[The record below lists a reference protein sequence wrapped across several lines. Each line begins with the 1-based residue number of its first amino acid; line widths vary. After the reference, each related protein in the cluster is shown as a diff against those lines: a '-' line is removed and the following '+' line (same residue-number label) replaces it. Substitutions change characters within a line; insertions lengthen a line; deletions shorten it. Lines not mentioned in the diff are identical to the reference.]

1 MSFFRTHLAA
11 LFALVFVCACSGA
24 QPATGPWPM
33 PGDAPPSD
41 ETPSEEADPALLSGA
56 EMGTPAA
63 AWRDVLTDPGE
74 VPQLRVA
81 ADDDK
86 ALPLQHTSVKATL
99 AGLTA
104 SVEVTQR
111 YTNPYKTPIEATY
124 IFPLPEN
131 SAVHA
136 MKMKIGDR
144 TIEAVVKERAAARAT
159 YDAARSAGHTAALLE
174 QERPN
179 VFTESVANIE
189 PGKGIDVVVQYV
201 QDLSYDAG
209 QYEFVF
215 PMVVGPRYIPGNALG
230 TPASGTGTYADTDAV
245 PDASRIT
252 PRYVGQGQRS
262 GQDISIDLV
271 ASGNGAVSRFD
282 VPTHDVKVESL
293 ADGSMHLTLADKKEI
308 PNRDFVLRYRVA
320 EPKPVATLFASGK
333 GEGAFSLVI
342 QPPSLDVDALVG
354 KREFV
359 FVVDVSGSMHG
370 IPLGL
375 CKSAMRS
382 ALAGMRPVD
391 TFNVITFSGS
401 TGHLWAEPHRA
412 TEGAILQALQ
422 FIDNL
427 GAGGGTEMM
436 KAVEEALS
444 FDVRGGRNRY
454 VFFMTDGEVGND
466 EQILGRTGEFVSALE
481 KKGVHAR
488 VFGFGVGSSVNRSL
502 LQGLGERGRGLTVY
516 ATNTEDPSKAVNR
529 FYRYVDRGVLSKLRV
544 DWGSLGANE
553 VYPSAL
559 PDLFASHPIIVH
571 GRYKGSLAGPV
582 TVHATSSAGEVEIP
596 VKIARAPADDGWPV
610 QELLWARSKIGSL
623 EADMWGGR
631 DAARAA
637 QDIRDL
643 GISHHLITAYT
654 SFVAVDSTRVVSDGK
669 PKRVIQALEVPEGV
683 DPAAAGARSEECLT
697 CFSKSHVAPSNDPL
711 DARGGQEAQGYEFS
725 EDPLNAG
732 GFGPSDASIRVRGGP
747 GESVAASAPDH
758 NRVGMMATEEESLRV
773 EPGAR
778 GCYCG
783 VVGARGGDDGPLSG
797 SRAAWLFLAALAI
810 FAGRRRLR

>member
-1 MSFFRTHLAA
+1 MSFFRTLAA
-11 LFALVFVCACSGA
+11 LGALTPLFFACACSGA
-24 QPATGPWPM
+24 QLGSFPDT
-33 PGDAPPSD
+33 APPPFVGD
-41 ETPSEEADPALLSGA
+41 ETPSEQADPGLLDAA

-63 AWRDVLTDPGE
+63 AWRDVMTDPGE

-81 ADDDK
+81 ADDNK
-86 ALPLQHTSVKATL
+86 ALPLEHTKVRATL

-104 SVEVTQR
+104 SVEVTQH
-111 YTNPYKTPIEATY
+111 YKNPYKTAIEATY

-136 MKMKIGDR
+136 MKMVIGDR
-144 TIEAVVKERAAARAT
+144 TIEAVVKDRAAARAT
-159 YDAARSAGHTAALLE
+159 YEAARTAGHTAALLE

-215 PMVVGPRYIPGNALG
+215 PMVVGPRYIPGSELAG
-230 TPASGTGTYADTDAV
+230 PSSGTGTYADTTRV

-252 PRYVGQGQRS
+252 PPYLGKGQRS
-262 GQDISIDLV
+262 GHDISIDVV
-271 ASGNGAVSRFD
+271 ASGDGAVSRFD
-282 VPTHDVKVESL
+282 VPTHDVLVESL

-308 PNRDFVLRYRVA
+308 PNRDFVLRYRLA

-342 QPPSLDVDALVG
+342 QPPSLDVDKLVG

-359 FVVDVSGSMHG
+359 FVVDVSGSMNG
-370 IPLGL
+370 VPLGL
-375 CKSAMRS
+375 CKIAMKS

-391 TFNVITFSGS
+391 TFNVITFAGN
-401 TGHLWAEPHRA
+401 TGHLWEHPRPAS
-412 TEGAILQALQ
+412 EGAILQALR

-436 KAVEEALS
+436 KAISEALS
-444 FDVRGGRNRY
+444 FDVEGGRNRY

-466 EQILGRTGEFVSALE
+466 EEILGRTGEFVGALE

-502 LQGLGERGRGLTVY
+502 LNGLGQRGKGLTVY
-516 ATNTEDPSKAVNR
+516 STNTEDPARAVNR
-529 FYRYVDRGVLSKLRV
+529 FYRYVDRGVLSNVRV
-544 DWGSLGANE
+544 DWGSLGAKE
-553 VYPSAL
+553 VYPKEI

-571 GRYKGSLAGPV
+571 GRYKGSLTGPV
-582 TVHATSSAGEVEIP
+582 TVHATSKAGEVEIP

-610 QELLWARSKIGSL
+610 QELLWARTKIGSL
-623 EADMWGGR
+623 EADMWGGGN
-631 DAARAA
+631 AAAA
-637 QDIRDL
+637 QKEIRDL
-643 GISHHLITAYT
+643 GLSHHLVTAYT
-654 SFVAVDSTRVVSDGK
+654 SFVAVDTSKVVSNGK
-669 PKRVIQALEVPEGV
+669 PMHVNQAVEVPEGV
-683 DPAAAGARSEECLT
+683 DPAAAGARTESCTT
-697 CFSKSHVAPSNDPL
+697 CFTVPQSSLSNDPFS
-711 DARGGQEAQGYEFS
+711 ARGGQDGYGYEFS

-732 GFGPSDASIRVRGGP
+732 GFGPSDATIRERPGSAAESIN
-747 GESVAASAPDH
+747 ASAPDR
-758 NRVGMMATEEESLRV
+758 NRLDMEVTQEQAMHVSRS
-773 EPGAR
+773 AR

-783 VVGARGGDDGPLSG
+783 VAGARDDDPLSG
-797 SRAAWLFLAALAI
+797 SRGGWLFFAAIALL
-810 FAGRRRLR
+810 AGRRRLR